1 MLPVVA
7 TLAILTQVGVPSPP
21 PLPGDVPDA
30 GVSRTALPPPPP
42 FVTAEGQPTA
52 PPLAPPDTPPP
63 SALPPSSPPPPP
75 PSSPPPPPPSVEP
88 PTGALAP
95 PPVAPVPPPPPAG
108 MPVVYAP
115 DVPRKEE
122 KLAPLRGAVLFAPM
136 SLFGLYFS
144 AELEVALPAGLSVFV
159 AGGGGLF
166 GQLGAEAGLRYA
178 VLGTAVE
185 GAFIDVRGAGF
196 FLPGQSY
203 GMAGPG
209 FGVGYTW
216 RARAIVASV
225 GAGVTMWWSVLRGS
239 ASRGIGGLRMA
250 ESFFLPLAGFV
261 EPPAGRN
268 AVQPTVRLSFGPWF

>member
-1 MLPVVA
+1 MFPVVA
-7 TLAILTQVGVPSPP
+7 ALAVLAQVGVPSPP

-30 GVSRTALPPPPP
+30 GVSRAALPPPPP
-42 FVTAEGQPTA
+42 MPPPFVPAEAQPTA
-52 PPLAPPDTPPP
+52 PPVAQPYTPPP
-63 SALPPSSPPPPP
+63 STLPPPSLPPPPP
-75 PSSPPPPPPSVEP
+75 AVEP
-88 PTGALAP
+88 PTGAPIP
-95 PPVAPVPPPPPAG
+95 PPVVPVPPPPTPPG

-115 DVPRKEE
+115 DAPRKEE

-166 GQLGAEAGLRYA
+166 GQLGVEAGLRYA

-185 GAFIDVRGAGF
+185 GAFVDVRGAGF

-216 RARAIVASV
+216 RSRAIVASV
-225 GAGVTMWWSVLRGS
+225 GVGVTMWWSVLRSS
-239 ASRGIGGLRMA
+239 ASRGIGGVTLT
-250 ESFFLPLAGFV
+250 ESFFLPFAGFW
-261 EPPAGRN
+261 EPPTGRN